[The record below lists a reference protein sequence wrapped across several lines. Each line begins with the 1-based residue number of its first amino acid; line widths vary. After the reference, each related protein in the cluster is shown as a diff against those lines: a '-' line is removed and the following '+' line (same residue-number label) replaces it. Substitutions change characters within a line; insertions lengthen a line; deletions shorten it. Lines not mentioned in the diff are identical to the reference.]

1 MRCPAGQCGAR
12 NAGPRCSIAGASSLR
27 RYIYTLSGRRFR
39 HGRFDARGD
48 VLWPDTLRLAALR
61 RKPYMKNFLG
71 LALVASLLA
80 APAVMAQTTAPAKPK
95 TAPPNTP
102 ADTKPSGGGSE
113 QPATATPQPGPSA
126 KVGGK
131 NGTGVVNGAPEAKQE
146 GKGAAPA
153 AAGEAAKKAM
163 DESAK
168 AGPNHKLLE
177 WFEGE
182 WQVEV
187 KDLTPGQESTDK
199 GVMTGKMVYGGRFL
213 QNDYDG
219 RFHGKFFR
227 GGGMMGYNNNT
238 KKFENTWAD
247 SRDTAISFMTGTI
260 SADNKVLTFT
270 GETTDPTSG
279 KKAATREIDRITG
292 KDSYTG
298 EFYMGDMK
306 IMELSYV
313 RGKAAD
319 KKDDSTE
326 KKADMKV
333 EKKDDKKDVKKDEKP
348 KTK

>member
-1 MRCPAGQCGAR
+1 MKRLLG
-12 NAGPRCSIAGASSLR
+12 L
-27 RYIYTLSGRRFR
+27 TLS
-39 HGRFDARGD
+39 
-48 VLWPDTLRLAALR
+48 
-61 RKPYMKNFLG
+61 
-71 LALVASLLA
+71 ASLLA
-80 APAVMAQTTAPAKPK
+80 APAVLAQPTAPAKPK
-95 TAPPNTP
+95 TAPANTP
-102 ADTKPSGGGSE
+102 VGSVPTTPTLE
-113 QPATATPQPGPSA
+113 PAAPTPAQPGPSA

-131 NGTGVVNGAPEAKQE
+131 NGNGVVNGTPEAKQD
-146 GKGAAPA
+146 GKGATP

-163 DESAK
+163 EDAAK
-168 AGPNHKLLE
+168 VGPNHKLLE

-199 GVMTGKMVYGGRFL
+199 GVMTGKMAYGGRFL

-238 KKFENTWAD
+238 KKFESTWAD

-260 SADNKVLTFT
+260 SADNKVLTFI
-270 GETTDPTSG
+270 GETIDPTSG
-279 KKAATREIDRITG
+279 KKAVTKEIDRITG
-292 KDSYTG
+292 KDTYTG
-298 EFYMGDMK
+298 EFYVGDMK

-313 RGKAAD
+313 RGKTAD

-326 KKADMKV
+326 KKAD
-333 EKKDDKKDVKKDEKP
+333 KKDDKKDDKP